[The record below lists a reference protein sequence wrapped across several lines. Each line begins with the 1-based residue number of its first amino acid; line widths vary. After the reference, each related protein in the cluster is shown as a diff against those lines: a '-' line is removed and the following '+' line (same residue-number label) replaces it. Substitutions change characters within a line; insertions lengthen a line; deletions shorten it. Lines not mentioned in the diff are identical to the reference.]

1 MFYET
6 AKRDHGLPHD
16 PMKAIVAPR
25 PIGWISSLSKA
36 GAVNLAPYSYFN
48 LVSSRPDLVMFSS
61 EGEKDSLSNIRDTG
75 EFVANHVGHHL
86 AEQMNLTS
94 VPAPNEID
102 EFEFAGLEAAPC
114 RLVKPP
120 RVAAAYAALECKL
133 VEIHPLKG
141 LDGKPAA
148 STMVIGEVVGVHID
162 EAVLRDGRFD
172 VDLARPV
179 TRLGYRDYARQG
191 ELFEM
196 TRPDWG
202 DVSGEGQRR
211 A

>member
-16 PMKAIVAPR
+16 PLKAIVAPR
-25 PIGWISSLSKA
+25 PIGWISSLSA
-36 GAVNLAPYSYFN
+36 QGVPNLAPYSFFN
-48 LVSSRPDLVMFSS
+48 LIASRPDLVMFSS
-61 EGEKDSLSNIRDTG
+61 ETEKDSLSNIRATG
-75 EFVANHVGHHL
+75 EFVVNHVGQHL
-86 AEQMNLTS
+86 AEAMNQTS
-94 VPAPNEID
+94 VPAPNEVD
-102 EFEFAGLEAAPC
+102 EFDFAGIEAAPS

-120 RVAAAYAALECKL
+120 RVAAAYAALECRL
-133 VEIHPLKG
+133 VEIHPLKDANG
-141 LDGKPAA
+141 NAA
-148 STMVIGEVVGVHID
+148 QSIMTIGEIVGVHID
-162 EAVLRDGRFD
+162 ETVLRDGRFD
-172 VDLARPV
+172 VAKARPV

-202 DVSGEGQRR
+202 DVSGEAQRR